1 MKIVDGR
8 LGPRDQVNGRAALFG
23 GGGGGGGGGGFWTRM
38 NRFPEPGLNC
48 IGVYADA

>member
-1 MKIVDGR
+1 MADWVPGTR
-8 LGPRDQVNGRAALFG
+8 LTVELHFL
-23 GGGGGGGGGGFWTRM
+23 GGGGGFWTRM